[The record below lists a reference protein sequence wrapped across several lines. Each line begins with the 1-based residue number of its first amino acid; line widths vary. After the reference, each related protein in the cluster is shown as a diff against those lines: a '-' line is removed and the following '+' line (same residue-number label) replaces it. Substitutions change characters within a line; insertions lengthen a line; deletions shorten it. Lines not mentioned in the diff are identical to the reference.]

1 MEMFCNIKCEINI
14 LLLSQSLLS
23 CNKRKTMLISL
34 LFENPA
40 VFFGWVIALVISISF
55 HEFSHA
61 FTANALGDSTPKYE
75 GRLTLNPLAHLD
87 PLGTLLLVLIGF
99 GWGKPV
105 PFNPYN
111 LRFHR
116 FGPALVS
123 LAGPIANLILIVIF
137 VVALKVLAIF
147 GVANSS
153 VTELFFIIIL
163 LNMVLM
169 LFNLIPLAP
178 LDGSKVF
185 YTLLPRS
192 LSWVAE
198 RMEQYGPY
206 ILLAL
211 IILDNFVGIGIFDR
225 IYNFGLSL
233 LSRVL

>member
-1 MEMFCNIKCEINI
+1 
-14 LLLSQSLLS
+14 
-23 CNKRKTMLISL
+23 MLISL
-34 LFENPA
+34 LFQNPG
-40 VFFGWVIALVISISF
+40 VFFGWILALVVSISF

-61 FTANALGDSTPKYE
+61 FTANALGDKTPKYE

-87 PLGTLLLVLIGF
+87 PLGTILLILIGF

-111 LRFHR
+111 LKFHR

-123 LAGPIANLILIVIF
+123 LAGPISNFILIVFFI
-137 VVALKVLAIF
+137 VVLKVLALF
-147 GVANSS
+147 GFAGDAVIQ
-153 VTELFFIIIL
+153 LFSIIIL

-178 LDGSKVF
+178 LDGSKIF
-185 YTLLPRS
+185 YSFLPRS

-211 IILDNFVGIGIFDR
+211 ILLDNFTGIGIFSHV
-225 IYNFGLSL
+225 YNFGLSVIGRFL
-233 LSRVL
+233 

>member
-1 MEMFCNIKCEINI
+1 
-14 LLLSQSLLS
+14 
-23 CNKRKTMLISL
+23 MLISL

-40 VFFGWVIALVISISF
+40 VFFGWVLALVISISF

-61 FTANALGDSTPKYE
+61 FAANALGDTTPKYE

-111 LRFHR
+111 LRLHR

-123 LAGPIANLILIVIF
+123 LAGPLANLILVTIF
-137 VVALKVLAIF
+137 VIALKVLALF
-147 GVANSS
+147 GLANDA
-153 VTELFFIIIL
+153 VTQLFFIIIL
-163 LNMVLM
+163 LNTILM

-178 LDGSKVF
+178 LDGSKVL

-192 LSWVAE
+192 LTWVAE

-211 IILDNFVGIGIFDR
+211 IILDNFAGIGIFDH

-233 LSRVL
+233 LGRVL